1 MSRQRALDAEGRTL
15 LIHHWRGGAAI
26 KEISHILDVSGE
38 TVRNEIRILRRAG
51 LISNQL
57 YVRKKTKPTARP
69 KSDNTDPRYKRAMR
83 KCLRCPIHFN
93 SSWIGNR
100 LCKNC
105 LASAS
110 GGRAIN

>member
-15 LIHHWRGGAAI
+15 LIGLWKAKTTI
-26 KEISHILDVSGE
+26 QNIVYILNVSAG
-38 TVRNEIRILRRAG
+38 TVYREIRELRDLG
-51 LISNQL
+51 LIPP
-57 YVRKKTKPTARP
+57 RATAKKKKPPARP
-69 KSDNTDPRYKRAMR
+69 KSDNTDPRHNRAMR
-83 KCLRCPIHFN
+83 KCLRCPTHFN